1 MKYFVYISIMKC
13 CICKGDI
20 EKERDPITNKVYWE
34 EGNNAQPYKD
44 GRCCNIC
51 NFQLVIPYRIVMGRI
66 DVIKKECFNN

>member
-1 MKYFVYISIMKC
+1 MKC

-51 NFQLVIPYRIVMGRI
+51 NFQLVIPLGS
-66 DVIKKECFNN
+66 